1 MTERRGGVV
10 RGRGKTSA
18 LNRWPLHVDSFG
30 VLRYGERWISLSPTQ
45 ESIMRVLILRA
56 GRPVSRAEL
65 AAAAWPGGGPDY
77 QAINVHM
84 HRLRPRLSQMGLVIH
99 TLRGRG
105 FVLEESGG

>member
-1 MTERRGGVV
+1 MTERRDGLAG
-10 RGRGKTSA
+10 GRGTTSA
-18 LNRWPLHVDSFG
+18 PDRWPLHVDSFG

-45 ESIMRVLILRA
+45 EAIMRFLILRA
-56 GRPVSRAEL
+56 GKPVTRAEL

-77 QAINVHM
+77 QAINVHL
-84 HRLRPRLSQMGLVIH
+84 HRLRPRLAQMDLVIH